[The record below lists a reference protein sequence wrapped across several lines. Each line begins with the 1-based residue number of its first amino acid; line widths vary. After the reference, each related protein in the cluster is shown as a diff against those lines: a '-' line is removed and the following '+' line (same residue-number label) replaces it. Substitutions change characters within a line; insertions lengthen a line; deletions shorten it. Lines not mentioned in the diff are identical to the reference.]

1 MLPELGASYGVP
13 SSAAAVSVTAY
24 LLPFAALQ
32 VVSGT
37 LGERWGR
44 RRTVRIAYV
53 VYTAASLLCA
63 LAPTFALFLAARAL
77 QGVANAFTTP
87 LLFAALASS
96 VAPERLGRALG
107 WFGSLQAAGQ
117 TSAPLIG
124 GAAAEID
131 WRWAFV
137 GVGGGERA
145 AGARRDPGDGG
156 TPRPATGA
164 ADGVATRRAARR
176 RGGGRR
182 MGLRVRAELPGGAT
196 PRRHR
201 SGSPRAHAAWC

>member
-1 MLPELGASYGVP
+1 MLPELGASYGLP

-44 RRTVRIAYV
+44 QRTVRIAYV

-87 LLFAALASS
+87 LLFAVLASS

-137 GVGGGERA
+137 VSAVVSALLALVGIPV
-145 AGARRDPGDGG
+145 RRNAPNGHRRCGRRGDA
-156 TPRPATGA
+156 TCCASAWWRPSDGA
-164 ADGVATRRAARR
+164 AC
-176 RGGGRR
+176 
-182 MGLRVRAELPGGAT
+182 PG
-196 PRRHR
+196 
-201 SGSPRAHAAWC
+201 